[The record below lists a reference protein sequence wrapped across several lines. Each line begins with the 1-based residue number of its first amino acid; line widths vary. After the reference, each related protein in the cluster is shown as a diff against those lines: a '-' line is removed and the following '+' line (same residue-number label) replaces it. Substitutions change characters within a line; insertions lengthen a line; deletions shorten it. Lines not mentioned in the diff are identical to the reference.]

1 LNQRVPGGSS
11 SYSFGSA
18 MFVRL
23 LRGGLVVGGLVL
35 LLAIVAV
42 GLLGAPAWLLLLAA
56 VLLLAVP
63 VGVVALRRV
72 EVVRFDESGYRVR
85 LVRGTGVRQAPWR
98 DVEDAVAGTV
108 AGSRC
113 VTLRLRDGRSTVVPV
128 ELLAGPEDAF
138 VLDLQRRL
146 NRGHGYR
153 PLPRSR

>member
-1 LNQRVPGGSS
+1 
-11 SYSFGSA
+11 

-35 LLAIVAV
+35 LLAILAVA
-42 GLLGAPAWLLLLAA
+42 LLDAPAWLLLVAA
-56 VLLLAVP
+56 ALLLAVP
-63 VGVVALRRV
+63 AAVVVLRRA
-72 EVVRFDESGYRVR
+72 EVVRLDETGYRVR
-85 LVRGTGVRQAPWR
+85 LVRGAGVRQAVWR

-113 VTLRLRDGRSTVVPV
+113 VTLRLRDGRATVVPV
-128 ELLAGPEDAF
+128 ELLAAPEDVF

-153 PLPRSR
+153 PLPRRA